1 MRSHQFLTA
10 RWPVAHSGHLASS
23 HVDAGMARRVSVL
36 AGRGLGLAHRLALL
50 AIDPENGRLRGTIGY
65 GIAAAALL
73 DLAARGRIAVR
84 GDRVH
89 PIDERPTGD
98 AGLDLVLCRIIDD
111 GRVRS
116 AADTIRALG
125 RTRDLRERVI
135 RELERDSLIRRLDD
149 RVPPIFPRERYL
161 PSQRP
166 RAYHTARLRATLLG
180 PPAEAT
186 PDDAALGIVIG
197 ALGMLDRFVGRDE
210 RELAG
215 LRVAMLTRES
225 REGSAV
231 ASALSEIRVLAT
243 TASLAAGG
251 PASPA
256 DRYPPAR

>member
-1 MRSHQFLTA
+1 L
-10 RWPVAHSGHLASS
+10 
-23 HVDAGMARRVSVL
+23 ARRVSVL
-36 AGRGLGLAHRLALL
+36 VGRSLGLANRLALL

-98 AGLDLVLCRIIDD
+98 AGLDLMLCRIIDE

-116 AADTIRALG
+116 AADTIRSLG
-125 RTRDLRERVI
+125 RTRDLRERII
-135 RELERDSLIRRLDD
+135 RELEREGLIRRLDD

-166 RAYHTARLRATLLG
+166 RAYHAARLRATLLG

-186 PDDAALGIVIG
+186 PDDAALGIVLG
-197 ALGMLDRFVGRDE
+197 ALGMLGRFFGRDE
-210 RELAG
+210 QDLAE
-215 LRVAMLTRES
+215 LRVTTLTRDS
-225 REGSAV
+225 REGSIV
-231 ASALSEIRVLAT
+231 ASALAEIRVLAT
-243 TASLAAGG
+243 TVSLPAGG
-251 PASPA
+251 AATSAGRYSPP
-256 DRYPPAR
+256 R